1 MIFRGKSR
9 AFGSTPL
16 IVRLLL
22 LSSVSVYIFEN
33 AVILPSPSYFNI
45 TNLQRDLTLPT
56 QAKTWR
62 LNSYHNYTTLL
73 SFCQKVAL
81 LALMNMSLTCRSPQR
96 VPSTGG
102 AWKLTHA

>member
-1 MIFRGKSR
+1 MWLKRRDFRGKSR

-62 LNSYHNYTTLL
+62 LNSYHTIL
-73 SFCQKVAL
+73 
-81 LALMNMSLTCRSPQR
+81 
-96 VPSTGG
+96 
-102 AWKLTHA
+102 H